1 MQMNLPKTLRTAA
14 LVALFIPALAAQS
27 ALPPGETTLT
37 LDIGSGIRAVAPSRV
52 TVPAGERVRLVGPEA
67 REGFGYVWTRN
78 GRALPGA
85 TDRILT
91 IAAASAADAGSY
103 ACLHTSPTALPLP
116 SQSLV
121 LGVGPVDRLL
131 NLSTRANVGPGTE
144 PTVIAGFVVA
154 SPGPAKKIIVR
165 AVGPSLAPFG
175 VANPLRV
182 PVLQIVDAAG
192 RPYENGYA
200 YPAVVGG
207 LTYEK
212 DLADSLARCGAFPI
226 PAGTRDAVVM
236 MPFPAGLYTAQVASG
251 DGAAGTV
258 LVEVYEVP

>member
-121 LGVGPVDRLL
+121 LGVGPADRLL
-131 NLSTRANVGPGTE
+131 NRARE
-144 PTVIAGFVVA
+144 
-154 SPGPAKKIIVR
+154 
-165 AVGPSLAPFG
+165 
-175 VANPLRV
+175 
-182 PVLQIVDAAG
+182 LQSAD
-192 RPYENGYA
+192 
-200 YPAVVGG
+200 G
-207 LTYEK
+207 LTFE
-212 DLADSLARCGAFPI
+212 AAWNLAR
-226 PAGTRDAVVM
+226 REQ
-236 MPFPAGLYTAQVASG
+236 MPELFQTNR
-251 DGAAGTV
+251 
-258 LVEVYEVP
+258 